1 MHRPIFSNPGF
12 NKLIIKGQININ
24 IIGCV
29 PMKLFMNT
37 EFQIISLVTD
47 DYSFDFLKHILKCEN
62 LLTCRLHRNRQWAGL
77 GPLAMVYQSLL

>member
-1 MHRPIFSNPGF
+1 
-12 NKLIIKGQININ
+12 
-24 IIGCV
+24 
-29 PMKLFMNT
+29 MKLFMNT

>member
-47 DYSFDFLKHILKCEN
+47 DYSFDFLTTQFLVFK
-62 LLTCRLHRNRQWAGL
+62 LLLPFT
-77 GPLAMVYQSLL
+77 LAS

>member
-1 MHRPIFSNPGF
+1 MNPGF

-29 PMKLFMNT
+29 PMKLFMNL

-47 DYSFDFLKHILKCEN
+47 GYSFDFHFK
-62 LLTCRLHRNRQWAGL
+62 
-77 GPLAMVYQSLL
+77 M